1 MLKVFTSLSTDRK
14 QSTTKDSEGVTM
26 FLILK
31 TTDWKEEDFI
41 KNGIVP
47 FGWIEDN
54 NDRAIPNNEEVFA
67 KVQTEE
73 QMKFL
78 LEKLNNKYVRHLR
91 SNYV

>member
-1 MLKVFTSLSTDRK
+1 
-14 QSTTKDSEGVTM
+14 M

-91 SNYV
+91 TKLCLRKKQ